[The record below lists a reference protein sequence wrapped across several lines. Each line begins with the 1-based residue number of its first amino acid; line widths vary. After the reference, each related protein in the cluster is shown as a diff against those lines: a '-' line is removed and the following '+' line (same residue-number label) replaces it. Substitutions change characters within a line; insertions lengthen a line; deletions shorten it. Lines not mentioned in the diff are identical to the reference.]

1 MRVILKRH
9 NVDNISDTVTLVGSK
24 CNRVGRNTRLT
35 VFSFSLREIL
45 IFVDIAT
52 FLAFLGAVFCK
63 NMTKIIPCHNQK
75 VFLTI
80 YSAYTILH

>member
-1 MRVILKRH
+1 MSIISANSH
-9 NVDNISDTVTLVGSK
+9 NRFGINCG
-24 CNRVGRNTRLT
+24 CVGRDTELT

-45 IFVDIAT
+45 IFVDITT